1 MNPGAW
7 VWAKNCWMRFAARC
21 ACWNPIRNADR
32 FITAIFAGCSHAV
45 FPYKLF
51 YRVEG
56 DRVIGLSHLAREAE
70 TSVATEKLRPR
81 DAGTAE
87 GLRVAA

>member
-1 MNPGAW
+1 MNW
-7 VWAKNCWMRFAARC
+7 
-21 ACWNPIRNADR
+21 
-32 FITAIFAGCSHAV
+32 
-45 FPYKLF
+45 
-51 YRVEG
+51 
-56 DRVIGLSHLAREAE
+56 RVIIRPNAEADLQEAQAWYESRRVGLGEELLDEVRRTVRLLESDPERRPRYCLSHLAREAE